1 MDQKKKKEFFLN
13 NSDTENIYD
22 VAISYISNRSYTSI
36 VSPQISWSYFSTKK
50 WNLFH
55 SKEIMDMI
63 VLTDM
68 LRQLPRLCP
77 ICKVLF
83 LKLLCCMKSVR
94 KSKELEFHCI
104 IFKIRTLQ
112 IFPWIFN
119 LQCHHK
125 IWLLF
130 WS

>member
-55 SKEIMDMI
+55 SKEIMDMS
-63 VLTDM
+63 VLADM
-68 LRQLPRLCP
+68 LRELPRLCP

-83 LKLLCCMKSVR
+83 LKLLRCMKSVR
-94 KSKELEFHCI
+94 KSKELEFHWLI
-104 IFKIRTLQ
+104 SKIPTLQ

-119 LQCHHK
+119 LQVHHK